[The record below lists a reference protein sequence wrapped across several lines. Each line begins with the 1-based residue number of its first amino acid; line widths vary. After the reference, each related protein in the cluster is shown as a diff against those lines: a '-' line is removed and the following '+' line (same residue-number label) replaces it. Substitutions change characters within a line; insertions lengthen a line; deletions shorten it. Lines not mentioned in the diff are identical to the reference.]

1 MKKVEFI
8 DDGVYGWKPED
19 IHMNPKMA
27 AHMKHHLNNY
37 LTVAQFVAHQLLK
50 ERPNEKS
57 LAVLQNAL
65 DCMADYV
72 EQTGKRI
79 KE

>member
-1 MKKVEFI
+1 MKKVEFKE
-8 DDGVYGWKPED
+8 DDVYGWKPED
-19 IHMNPKMA
+19 IHMNAKMA

-37 LTVAQFVAHQLLK
+37 LTVAQFVAQQLLK
-50 ERPNEKS
+50 ERPNDKS
-57 LAVLQNAL
+57 LAILQTSL
-65 DCMADYV
+65 DCMIDYV